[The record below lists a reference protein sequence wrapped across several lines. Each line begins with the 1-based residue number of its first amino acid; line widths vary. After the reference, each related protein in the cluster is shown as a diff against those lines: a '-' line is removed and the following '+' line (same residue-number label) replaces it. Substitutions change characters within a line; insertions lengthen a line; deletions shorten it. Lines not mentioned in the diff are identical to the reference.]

1 MTRRQLF
8 TVAAATVAAPMV
20 NLGHCRLFGAA
31 GKTYSTRVVDLV
43 ARSVVIDMLGLL
55 TMDWPKLARWHEN
68 PSTFRTADFEQV
80 QRSSINVLNPAVE
93 LGGDDPFAETTE
105 WLDHWR
111 RFIDQNSNR
120 FALVNSCSELTATK
134 RSGRVAIL
142 LGMQNSEHFRTT
154 SDVGLFH
161 AKGQRISQ
169 LTYNSENRLGSGC
182 GERRDGGLT
191 DFGGEIIRAMNM
203 AGMAVDVSHA
213 GERTTLDAIKASDRP
228 LLITHSNCRA
238 LVPHPRC
245 KSNEVIRAMAHKGGV
260 MGITGVRTFLSRRGG
275 ASIEDVLDHFDHVA
289 KLVGVEHLG
298 IGSDAG
304 VDGGRTAPHLDVHGL
319 DQPRRVFDLTE
330 GLVRRR
336 YSDAAITGIL
346 GGNFERAMETIFC
359 PNKPSSSEFHNSD
372 SNS

>member
-1 MTRRQLF
+1 
-8 TVAAATVAAPMV
+8 MV
-20 NLGHCRLFGAA
+20 NLGQFRLFGAG
-31 GKTYSTRVVDLV
+31 GKTYSRRVVDLV

-68 PSTFRTADFEQV
+68 PSTFRVADFEQV
-80 QRSSINVLNPAVE
+80 LRSSIDVLNPAVD
-93 LGGDDPFAETTE
+93 LGGDDPYAETSA
-105 WLDHWR
+105 WLDNWR
-111 RFIDQNSNR
+111 RFIANNPRR
-120 FALVNSCSELTATK
+120 FSLADSCSEMAAAK
-134 RSGRVAIL
+134 ASGRVAIL
-142 LGMQNSEHFRTT
+142 LGMQNSEHFRTAA
-154 SDVGLFH
+154 DVEVFYR
-161 AKGQRISQ
+161 KGQRISQ

-191 DFGGEIIRAMNM
+191 QFGAEVVRAMNRV
-203 AGMAVDVSHA
+203 GMAVDVSHA
-213 GERTTLDAIKASDRP
+213 GERTTLNAIEISDQP

-245 KSNEVIRAMAHKGGV
+245 KSNEVIRSMAQKGGV
-260 MGITGVRTFLSRRGG
+260 MGITGVRAFLSRGGG

-304 VDGGRTAPHLDVHGL
+304 VDVGRPAPHLDVHGL

-346 GGNFERAMETIFC
+346 GGNFQRAMQAIFSAAE
-359 PNKPSSSEFHNSD
+359 PLPSKFHNSD